1 MWQIKKHALNK
12 RAFERMQGTYN
23 SHAFASQPQTRD
35 THMSI
40 GRSYRLTL
48 YYMFLL
54 PRKSFLIAS
63 FGTRIYIHTC
73 VYVYTYNWFA
83 LPTCGWIKQHDE
95 LSVISRKDRER
106 KRKMWA
112 LRVSAFNLSEPRK
125 RSSIKTKAF
134 PLIQRGSA
142 VVIVIVVLWIHHYRL
157 YYRFPFHY
165 LQFVVIKLGYRTE
178 EGNFIFLI
186 VIQYIHL
193 YYVHIMLN

>member
-23 SHAFASQPQTRD
+23 SHAFVSEPQTRD

-48 YYMFLL
+48 YYMLLL
-54 PRKSFLIAS
+54 PRKSFLIAR
-63 FGTRIYIHTC
+63 FGTRILHTYAWIHIC
-73 VYVYTYNWFA
+73 VYVYAYNWFA
-83 LPTCGWIKQHDE
+83 LPSCGWIKQYDE

-112 LRVSAFNLSEPRK
+112 SRVSAFNLFEPRK

-142 VVIVIVVLWIHHYRL
+142 VVIMIVVLWIHHYH
-157 YYRFPFHY
+157 YRSFSFPLSTGCSY
-165 LQFVVIKLGYRTE
+165 QIRT
-178 EGNFIFLI
+178 
-186 VIQYIHL
+186 
-193 YYVHIMLN
+193 